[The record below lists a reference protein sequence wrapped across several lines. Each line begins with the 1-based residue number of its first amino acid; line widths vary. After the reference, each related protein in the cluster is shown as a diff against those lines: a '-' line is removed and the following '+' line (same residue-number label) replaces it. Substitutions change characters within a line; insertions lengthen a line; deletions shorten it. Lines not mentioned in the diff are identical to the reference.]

1 MQVRHSM
8 YTHPW
13 IIEYQQRIERILP
26 SFLPKK
32 DCLLHNAMHY
42 ATCNGGKRIRPLL
55 VYATGLTFNATL
67 THLDRIASAI
77 EYIHSYSLIHDDLP
91 AMDNDD
97 FRRGLPTCHKAFD
110 EASAILAG
118 DALHTL
124 AFELLSE
131 ICELPNQITIINL
144 LAKAAGSSGMVGG
157 QSLDMQANQHN
168 TSIEQLARIHWLKT
182 GCLFHAAIHMG
193 ALASPH
199 ITTNSLT
206 LLDTFAHHLGL
217 AFQIRD
223 DILDLELGGQ
233 DASQHKATYPAL
245 LGMPASKDLFNEH
258 LTQAITLMKKITPLT
273 YFDPILNFLHLT

>member
-1 MQVRHSM
+1 M
-8 YTHPW
+8 YDNHWMT
-13 IIEYQQRIERILP
+13 EYQQRIERILP
-26 SFLPKK
+26 SFLPPKNS
-32 DCLLHNAMHY
+32 LLHNAMHY

-55 VYATGLTFNATL
+55 VYATGLTFNAAL

-110 EASAILAG
+110 ESTAILAG

-131 ICELPNQITIINL
+131 ACELPHQITILNL
-144 LAKAAGSSGMVGG
+144 LAKATGSRGMVGG
-157 QSLDMQANQHN
+157 QSLDMQANEHN
-168 TSIEQLARIHWLKT
+168 TSIEQLAHIHWLKT
-182 GCLFHAAIHMG
+182 GYLFHAAIRMS

-199 ITTNSLT
+199 ITTNSLA

-245 LGMPASKDLFNEH
+245 LGMPASKTLFNEH
-258 LTQAITLMKKITPLT
+258 LTHATTLIREISQLT
-273 YFDPILNFLHLT
+273 YFDPILTCLHLT